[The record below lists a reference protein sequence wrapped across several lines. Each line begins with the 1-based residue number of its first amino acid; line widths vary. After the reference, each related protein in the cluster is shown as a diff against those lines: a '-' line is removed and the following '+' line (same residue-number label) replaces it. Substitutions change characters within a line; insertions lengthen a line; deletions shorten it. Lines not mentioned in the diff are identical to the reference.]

1 MPTVS
6 APAAAST
13 LSSAPPPRAGGT
25 RVRVQ
30 TALVLGVIGLLVLFV
45 LPAWAFAGFMLL
57 LLLAMGDEWF
67 RLCFDGLG
75 ARLMAGV
82 LLAGLLIGLWFV
94 PPPVL
99 PWLLTVG
106 VVVWLGLMADLWRHR
121 MRTPQPRPPMVR
133 ALLGL
138 LVLPIFGAAVLAIDH
153 QPQGAWLL
161 LFGILLV
168 AMADSLAYFAGRAF
182 GRHKLAPALSPAKTL
197 EGLAGGLIGVAV
209 LAAIGAVLP
218 LFAGVPSWQLALAS
232 IAVGVFSVV
241 GDLEESRLKREAG
254 VKDSGRLLPGHGG
267 LLDRLD
273 GQLAAMPVW
282 ALALM
287 SVSLWTPL

>member
-1 MPTVS
+1 M
-6 APAAAST
+6 
-13 LSSAPPPRAGGT
+13 
-25 RVRVQ
+25 Q

-45 LPAWAFAGFMLL
+45 LPAWAFTGFMLL

-67 RLCFDGLG
+67 RLCFAGLG
-75 ARLMAGV
+75 ARLLAGA
-82 LLAGLLIGLWFV
+82 LLAALLIGLWFL
-94 PPPVL
+94 PPTVL
-99 PWLLTVG
+99 PGLLAVG
-106 VVVWLGLMADLWRHR
+106 VLVWLGLIADLWRHR
-121 MRTPQPRPPMVR
+121 TRTPQPRTAGVR
-133 ALLGL
+133 AVLGL
-138 LVLPIFGAAVLAIDH
+138 VVLPIFGAAVLAIDH

-218 LFAGVPSWQLALAS
+218 LFAGVPSWQLAVAS
-232 IAVGVFSVV
+232 IAVGVFSVA

-287 SVSLWTPL
+287 SVALWTHS